1 MTFDAPVE
9 AVTFDLDG
17 TLCRYRRSPGEV
29 LAVAYERVGVDPIF
43 PVEAY
48 YDRFRE
54 FAARADGMADLRER
68 CFAALAAER
77 GRDPEIGRT
86 VARAFAAER
95 DHRAVEPL
103 PGALAAVEELRADYA
118 LGVVTNGP
126 ADAQREKLAGA
137 GLTEAFDVVVAADGD
152 PPPKPAVEPFERALS
167 ALGTE
172 PAATVHVGDGGA
184 DVAGARAAG
193 IRSVLVGAADA
204 DVGTAPDRRLPSLRD
219 LPGAIRPAD
228 P

>member
-1 MTFDAPVE
+1 MTSGAPVE

-29 LAVAYERVGVDPIF
+29 LAVAHERAGVDPLF

-77 GRDPEIGRT
+77 GRDPEAGRA
-86 VARAFAAER
+86 VARAFAVER

-126 ADAQREKLAGA
+126 ADAQREKLAGL
-137 GLTEAFDVVVAADGD
+137 GLTDVVDAVVAADGD

-167 ALGTE
+167 RLGTA
-172 PAATVHVGDGGA
+172 PAATVHVGDDAA
-184 DVAGARAAG
+184 DVTGARRRDA
-193 IRSVLVGAADA
+193 LGA
-204 DVGTAPDRRLPSLRD
+204 RR
-219 LPGAIRPAD
+219 
-228 P
+228 